1 MVWENRSHENSVG
14 GHQQVSMKYTY
25 ICKKNNTTRDLDVVV
40 IKKDT
45 KKMALRR
52 VWPMDKEI
60 KRQRGDPCRPS

>member
-1 MVWENRSHENSVG
+1 ME
-14 GHQQVSMKYTY
+14 YTY

-52 VWPMDKEI
+52 VWPMDKET
-60 KRQRGDPCRPS
+60 KRRSLPSVVGFIMNVLFW